1 MSTMPIKCDGIIGC
15 EWSHEISVFAIFVC
29 RKKDYVQNIPHNHPN
44 HTIPWHCIGIANV
57 TKSTFAHQVWCTN
70 FSVLG
75 KTSVTKM
82 CVWMCQTFTA
92 GQRTLACGYWGCG
105 QQGQQTEYALET
117 LQYVLLFVKEKANV
131 LVFDYVYLTIP
142 ALWPRETARLYCF
155 WASSFC
161 LTIPSYGCPSMVLQE
176 HAGKRQMTT
185 QENNNLEWQ
194 LVLI

>member
-117 LQYVLLFVKEKANV
+117 SMYYYLSKRKQMFWFLIMFTWLFQHFGLVKQHDCTASELPPSVWQFHHMVAQLWSCRNMQGRDKW
-131 LVFDYVYLTIP
+131 LHKRTTI
-142 ALWPRETARLYCF
+142 
-155 WASSFC
+155 
-161 LTIPSYGCPSMVLQE
+161 
-176 HAGKRQMTT
+176 
-185 QENNNLEWQ
+185 
-194 LVLI
+194 